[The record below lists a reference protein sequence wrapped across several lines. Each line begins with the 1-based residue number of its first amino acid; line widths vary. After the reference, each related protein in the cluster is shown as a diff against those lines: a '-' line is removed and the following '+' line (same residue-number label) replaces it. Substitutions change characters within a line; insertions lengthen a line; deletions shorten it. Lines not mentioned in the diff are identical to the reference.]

1 MNEADGSIDTVEG
14 DLIKFS
20 VDEKVL
26 QNTKP
31 GTSVLWYV
39 DDKCVGTG
47 NEFSCKFEEEGVHYV
62 KAKIGDYFTSEII
75 VKTKTEILEK
85 SRVLDIVTIVLSC
98 ALAVCFV
105 GVVSTIL
112 IKKSKTK

>member
-1 MNEADGSIDTVEG
+1 MNEADGSIDTIMG

-20 VDEKVL
+20 VDDSIL

-47 NEFSCKFEEEGVHYV
+47 NEFSCKFEAEGVHYV
-62 KAKIGDYFTSEII
+62 KAKIGDYFTNEII
-75 VKTKTEILEK
+75 VKTKPEVVEK
-85 SRVLDIVTIVLSC
+85 SQILDIVTIVLSC
-98 ALAVCFV
+98 VLAVCFV